1 MGRSRTLGV
10 VSTHADHEPEHSSLS
25 RVISKFDESLGQ
37 GERTLLAIVFAIL
50 VLVGL
55 YRTAA
60 EMLFNDRPPWSIE
73 IVRISAFAI
82 GMFGAAYAAQSQRN
96 FGLDLV
102 SALFSAKVK
111 AYVRVLTNLATLFA
125 SGLLY
130 YGGTL
135 VQDALK
141 KEKAHY
147 EVIPTWVTGWFIP
160 AAAVLIGIHVIC
172 HLIIEIDFLRRGKL
186 APEPEVAG

>member
-1 MGRSRTLGV
+1 M
-10 VSTHADHEPEHSSLS
+10 STSHGPEPEHSALS
-25 RVISKFDESLGQ
+25 KAVTSFDEALGQ
-37 GERTLLAIVFAIL
+37 GERVLLALVFATL

-55 YRTAA
+55 YRTVV
-60 EMLFNDRPPWSIE
+60 EQVMNERPTWAIE
-73 IVRISAFAI
+73 LVRISAFAI
-82 GMFGAAYAAQSQRN
+82 GMFGAAYASQSQRN

-102 SALFSAKVK
+102 SALFSSKVK

-125 SGLLY
+125 AGLLY

-135 VQDALK
+135 VQEALK

-147 EVIPTWVTGWFIP
+147 ELIPTWVTGWFIP
-160 AAAVLIGIHVIC
+160 SAAVLIAIHVIC
-172 HLIIEIDFLRRGKL
+172 HLIVEIDFLRRGKI

>member
-1 MGRSRTLGV
+1 V
-10 VSTHADHEPEHSSLS
+10 VSTQHGHEVEHSPLS
-25 RVISKFDESLGQ
+25 RAVTRFDEALGQ
-37 GERTLLAIVFAIL
+37 GERVLLALVFAQL
-50 VLVGL
+50 VLIGL
-55 YRTAA
+55 YRTGM
-60 EMLFNDRPPWSIE
+60 EQIFNKRPPWSIE
-73 IVRISAFAI
+73 LVRLSAFSI
-82 GMFGAAYAAQSQRN
+82 GMFGAAFAAQSQRN

-125 SGLLY
+125 AGLLF

-135 VQDALK
+135 VREALK

-147 EVIPTWVTGWFIP
+147 EIVPTWVTGYFIP
-160 AAAVLIGIHVIC
+160 AAATLIAIHVIC
-172 HLIIEIDFLRRGKL
+172 HLIVEIDFLRRGKI

>member
-1 MGRSRTLGV
+1 M
-10 VSTHADHEPEHSSLS
+10 STQHGHEVEHSPLS
-25 RVISKFDESLGQ
+25 RRVSGFDEALGQ
-37 GERTLLAIVFAIL
+37 GERTLLAIVFTLL
-50 VLVGL
+50 VLTGL
-55 YRTAA
+55 YRTFM
-60 EMLFNDRPPWSIE
+60 EQVFHTRPPWSIE
-73 IVRISAFAI
+73 LVRLSAFAI

-125 SGLLY
+125 AGLLY

-135 VQDALK
+135 VQEALK
-141 KEKAHY
+141 KEKQHY
-147 EVIPTWVTGWFIP
+147 ELIPQWVTGWFIP
-160 AAAVLIGIHVIC
+160 SAAVLIGIHVIC
-172 HLIIEIDFLRRGKL
+172 HLIVEIDFLRRGKI